1 MKYSDAH
8 PVLKPVHGGVEFA
21 ANSPLQIHLDRA
33 DRLPLSEQIRLS
45 ITRAIESGL
54 LPPGSRLPSWQCLAT
69 YLGVARGT
77 VQTAYERLTDAQM
90 IEAFGAKGTLV
101 APRPRTAVNRPAERP
116 EERPPSAFVETY
128 QEMRTG
134 PAVFQLGI
142 PALDDTP
149 EKVFARARTC
159 NLLKTGP
166 FSSVGYPDPLGELRL
181 RQEIAANLS
190 ISRHLHC
197 FPEQVFI
204 TSGYNAG
211 LGLVLRVLGLHGRK
225 AWMEDPGYLLTRKG
239 LELAGMRPV
248 SVPVDEE
255 GLDVDYGM
263 THAPD
268 AALAVVTPGQQA
280 PLGTTLSLRRRLQ
293 LLQWAAASDAWIVE
307 DDYLGELQLGG
318 RAAPALASLDD
329 GKRVIHVGT
338 FSKTIN
344 PGLRLGFVVPPL
356 HLVSAFAE
364 VATALAP
371 APSPVV
377 QLTTAQF
384 MREGHYV
391 RRVRRLKRLYSAQRD
406 ALCAQLRLHDAAW
419 AGASLAV
426 LVTLPDGAPDVEMA
440 REAMTMGMSPSP
452 LSRWFATPAWTRSGL
467 LLGVATA
474 PATQVEASCR
484 RLLEIIGR
492 YRERASQ

>member
-8 PVLKPVHGGVEFA
+8 PVLGPVHDGVEFA

-33 DRLPLSEQIRLS
+33 AKLSLSEQIRSS
-45 ITRAIESGL
+45 IARAIESGL
-54 LPPGSRLPSWQCLAT
+54 LPPGSRLPSWQSLAT

-101 APRPRTAVNRPAERP
+101 TARPGPAVNRA
-116 EERPPSAFVETY
+116 EERPPSAFVRTY

-134 PAVFQLGI
+134 PAVFQLGV

-149 EKVFARARTC
+149 GKVFARARSS

-166 FSSVGYPDPLGELRL
+166 FSSVVYPDPLGERRL
-181 RQEIAANLS
+181 RQEIAGHLA
-190 ISRHLHC
+190 ISRNLHC
-197 FPEQVFI
+197 LPEQVFI
-204 TSGYNAG
+204 TSGYTAG
-211 LGLVLRVLGLHGRK
+211 LGLVLRVLGLEGRK

-239 LELAGMRPV
+239 LELAGMRPI
-248 SVPVDEE
+248 SVPVDDE
-255 GLDVDYGM
+255 GLDVDHGI
-263 THAPD
+263 THAHD

-318 RAAPALASLDD
+318 RAAPALASLDE

-338 FSKTIN
+338 FSKTIS
-344 PGLRLGFVVPPL
+344 PSLRLGFVVAPL
-356 HLVSAFAE
+356 RLVAAFAE

-406 ALCAQLRLHDAAW
+406 ALCEQLDRHDAAW
-419 AGASLAV
+419 TSAGLAL
-426 LVTLPDGAPDVEMA
+426 LVPLPDGALDVEIV
-440 REAMTMGMSPSP
+440 REAITMGMAPSP
-452 LSRWFATPAWTRSGL
+452 LSRWFASLAWTRPGL

-474 PATQVEASCR
+474 PETQVEASCR
-484 RLLEIIGR
+484 RLFEIIDR
-492 YRERASQ
+492 YRERAPRLT